1 MKKSV
6 NITDVARLAGV
17 STATVSYY
25 LNGRFNKMSASTRLK
40 IAQTIKETGY
50 VPNAQ
55 ARVLSNKASGVVAVL
70 ICDIANRWAG
80 EILRGMESV
89 ANQGGYQ
96 IIACDTAFD
105 SKSENLCIEKMLSL
119 GVDGF
124 IIQPT
129 GQVRTIRDRLSKAGK
144 PVVFYDYSPFD
155 MKGSWVKTN
164 LYDVFYNSVLECAER
179 GYEDC
184 VVLAA
189 DSSEARTRLERMQ
202 GILDAAAASNM
213 SSSVVPITHDAP
225 SQDELAHYFQYNVNP
240 SKKTLLVCPHQWAL
254 NRVYK
259 ALKPCMHLIPSRI
272 GVLGID
278 NAEWTS
284 LVTPSITTIIEP
296 VREEGVFA
304 FQALA
309 SQLEGKSLSPSC
321 KVLECTTSWR
331 ESTL

>member
-1 MKKSV
+1 VTKSV
-6 NITDVARLAGV
+6 NITYVAKLAGV

-25 LNGRFNKMSASTRLK
+25 LNGHFNKMSASTRSK

-55 ARVLSNKASGVVAVL
+55 ARVLSNKATGVVAVL
-70 ICDIANRWAG
+70 ICDIANHWAG

-96 IIACDTAFD
+96 IIVCDTAFD
-105 SKSENLCIEKMLSL
+105 PKSENLCIEKMLSL

-144 PVVFYDYSPFD
+144 PVVFYDCSPFD

-164 LYDVFYNSVLECAER
+164 LYDAFYSSVTECAAR

-184 VVLAA
+184 VILAA
-189 DSSEARTRLERMQ
+189 DSAGARTRLERLQ
-202 GILDAAAASNM
+202 GIMDAASAADM
-213 SSSVVPITHDAP
+213 SSSVVSITHETP
-225 SQDELAHYFQYNVNP
+225 SQSELAHYFQYNINP
-240 SKKTLLVCPHQWAL
+240 SKKTLVVCPHQWAL
-254 NRVYK
+254 NRIFE
-259 ALKPCMHLIPSRI
+259 ALKPCTHLIPSRI

-278 NAEWTS
+278 NTEWTS

-296 VREEGVFA
+296 VHEEGVFA
-304 FQALA
+304 FRALA
-309 SQLEGKSLSPSC
+309 SQLEGNPLSPSC
-321 KVLECTTSWR
+321 EVLECTTNWQ